1 MSRKKKLNVKEQIQY
16 FNSMFEL
23 TKNTVRILTE
33 LIKSR
38 VNEHFWKKL
47 TVYTVYKQF
56 FK

>member
-23 TKNTVRILTE
+23 TKNTVRILTV

-47 TVYTVYKQF
+47 IYCIQTVF
-56 FK
+56 